1 MTIGLNEVKR
11 EEAANKKIEKIV
23 DGGSTT
29 QRILF
34 EWLPTLNATIQFCVL
49 INIVLLIM
57 PHIPQ
62 SRDFVARNRISK
74 SKKRTFY
81 RFQVVIILENLAQSH
96 GNLISTLENIF
107 VAAYIVECLIKV
119 YIYRWSYFVESWW
132 DRIDFI
138 LVLISGKN
146 RPARQE
152 RTKLLR

>member
-1 MTIGLNEVKR
+1 MTIGLNEVKK

-74 SKKRTFY
+74 YQK
-81 RFQVVIILENLAQSH
+81 NL
-96 GNLISTLENIF
+96 LST
-107 VAAYIVECLIKV
+107 
-119 YIYRWSYFVESWW
+119 
-132 DRIDFI
+132 
-138 LVLISGKN
+138 
-146 RPARQE
+146 
-152 RTKLLR
+152 